1 MPKRKGGIGTRRG
14 DRHPC
19 MIITEDEFMERKVN
33 WYTQMWWNERH
44 TDDQYIY
51 NMKHMGFDEA
61 LIRNNMY
68 EEN

>member
-1 MPKRKGGIGTRRG
+1 MSKRKSSTGVQRSDGNT
-14 DRHPC
+14 C
-19 MIITEDEFMERKVN
+19 LIIPVEDFWERKVD

>member
-1 MPKRKGGIGTRRG
+1 
-14 DRHPC
+14 
-19 MIITEDEFMERKVN
+19 MIITEDEFMERKVD